1 MYRPSTIS
9 LKQYKRSKHV
19 NHIHLKKKHDICMYI
34 GHNYTPNATIKESKK
49 KTNRNIFSL
58 NQHKS
63 PHQIHNNGESN
74 D

>member
-49 KTNRNIFSL
+49 KKKTGIYF
-58 NQHKS
+58 H
-63 PHQIHNNGESN
+63 
-74 D
+74 